1 AVVASDIPA
10 FQAVGDHGRAAS
22 LFANHD
28 AANLAL
34 KVNGLLSQP
43 AEIRELAARGQDRS
57 QMYDWNTVASRVEQV
72 YHTATLKGRKVT
84 CSRSRSRPG
93 SSYLLPY
100 SLFFWWSACCPI
112 SPPPGSTACTSAL
125 IAPGSLWT
133 ARYMLARC

>member
-1 AVVASDIPA
+1 MVCCAALSSLRRFCRGRVPALLQDRPAAFPGQVLHRQHVAFRAGIPA

-84 CSRSRSRPG
+84 CS
-93 SSYLLPY
+93 
-100 SLFFWWSACCPI
+100 
-112 SPPPGSTACTSAL
+112 
-125 IAPGSLWT
+125 
-133 ARYMLARC
+133 

>member
-1 AVVASDIPA
+1 MRVLGKVSDEEKARALASSDIYVAPNTGGESFGIVLVEAMAAGAAVVASDIPA

-43 AEIRELAARGQDRS
+43 AELRELAARGQDRS

-72 YHTATLKGRKVT
+72 
-84 CSRSRSRPG
+84 
-93 SSYLLPY
+93 
-100 SLFFWWSACCPI
+100 
-112 SPPPGSTACTSAL
+112 
-125 IAPGSLWT
+125 
-133 ARYMLARC
+133 